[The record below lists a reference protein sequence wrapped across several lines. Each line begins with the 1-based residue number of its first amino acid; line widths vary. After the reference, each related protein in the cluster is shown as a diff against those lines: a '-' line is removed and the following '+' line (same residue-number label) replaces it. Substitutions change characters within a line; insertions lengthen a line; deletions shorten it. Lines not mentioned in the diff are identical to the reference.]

1 MPEYRIVEQLNDMSR
16 IAQFFITRKPAVL
29 GSLLI
34 LIAFQTAP
42 FSGAAPASDT
52 GTPAP
57 KLTIQDTPINRDLKA
72 ATSVAPVVKK
82 VAPSVVNIYSTVTI
96 HDRPNPL
103 LSDPFFRRF
112 FGEDSGGQSQPRTHR
127 EQSLGSGVI
136 VSPDGYILTANHV
149 VENAD
154 KVKVALAS
162 GEKEFDAKIIGAD
175 PATDTA
181 VLKVDG
187 KNLPAITIADSD
199 KLEVGDVVLAVGNP
213 FGVGQTVTMGIVSA
227 LGRGGFGINNYENF
241 IQTDAAIN
249 MGNSGGPLVDA
260 EGRLVGINT
269 WIISGSGGSQ
279 GLGFAVPS
287 NMARYAMERLIS
299 DGKVE
304 RGYLG
309 LLLQPEMTP
318 ELAKQF
324 NLPSMNGALVTT
336 VEPDSPAGK
345 AGFKDGD
352 FVTEFNGQKVKD
364 MRQFRLMVSQTAPG
378 RKVTLRI
385 LRDGKEKTLTATLG
399 EMSKEALA
407 GNGQGQPGGRS
418 QSKTDALDGVE
429 VTDLDAQARR
439 EADIPDNVKGA
450 LVTKVVEDS
459 NAAEAGL
466 RAGDVI
472 TEIER
477 QRVRSADEAVAAS
490 EKAKG
495 DRILLRVWRGGE
507 GRGGMLYLSV
517 DNTKRK

>member
-1 MPEYRIVEQLNDMSR
+1 M
-16 IAQFFITRKPAVL
+16 
-29 GSLLI
+29 GSFAI
-34 LIAFQTAP
+34 LIVLQAGALHA
-42 FSGAAPASDT
+42 AAPASRKT
-52 GTPAP
+52 NAAP
-57 KLTIQDTPINRDLKA
+57 RLTIQETPINREIKA

-96 HDRPNPL
+96 RERPSPHS
-103 LSDPFFRRF
+103 SDPLFRRF
-112 FGEDSGGQSQPRTHR
+112 FGEDLGGQTQPRTHR
-127 EQSLGSGVI
+127 DTSLGSGVI

-149 VENAD
+149 VEGAD

-162 GEKEFDAKIIGAD
+162 GEKEFDAKVIGND

-181 VLKVDG
+181 VLKVEG
-187 KNLPAITIADSD
+187 KNLAAITIADSD

-227 LGRGGFGINNYENF
+227 LGRGGFGINNYEDF

-260 EGRLVGINT
+260 EGRLVGINA

-287 NMARYAMERLIS
+287 NMARYVMERLIS
-299 DGKVE
+299 DGKVT

-309 LLLQPEMTP
+309 VALQPEMTP

-324 NLPSMNGALVTT
+324 DLPNMNGALVAN
-336 VEPDSPAGK
+336 VVPDSPAGK
-345 AGFKDGD
+345 SGFKEGD
-352 FVTEFNGQKVKD
+352 FVTEFDGKKVKD
-364 MRQFRLMVSQTAPG
+364 MRQLRLMVSQTAPG
-378 RKVTLRI
+378 RKVTLRL
-385 LRDGKEKTLTATLG
+385 LRDGKEQSLTATLG
-399 EMSKEALA
+399 ELPKEAPA
-407 GNGQGQPGGRS
+407 RNGSAHPGERG

-429 VTDLDAQARR
+429 VGDLDAQARH
-439 EADIPDNVKGA
+439 EADLPVNVRGA
-450 LVTKVVEDS
+450 LVTKVAEDS

-472 TEIER
+472 IEINR
-477 QRVRSADEAVAAS
+477 QPVHSADDAVALS
-490 EKAKG
+490 EQGKG

-507 GRGGMLYLSV
+507 GGGGMLFLSV

>member
-1 MPEYRIVEQLNDMSR
+1 MVGQLNDMNR
-16 IAQFFITRKPAVL
+16 ISSFLFTMRSAALGGLSVL
-29 GSLLI
+29 VALQATSL
-34 LIAFQTAP
+34 A
-42 FSGAAPASDT
+42 GAAPAAAKTNS
-52 GTPAP
+52 AP
-57 KLTIQDTPINRDLKA
+57 RLTIQETPINRDLKA

-96 HDRPNPL
+96 RERPNPL
-103 LSDPFFRRF
+103 LNDPAFRRF
-112 FGEDSGGQSQPRTHR
+112 FGEQFGGQAEPRTRR

-136 VSPDGYILTANHV
+136 VSPDGYILTASHV
-149 VENAD
+149 VEGAD

-162 GEKEFDAKIIGAD
+162 GEKEFDAKIIGTD

-187 KNLPAITIADSD
+187 KNLPAVTLSDSD
-199 KLEVGDVVLAVGNP
+199 KLEVGDVVLAIGNP
-213 FGVGQTVTMGIVSA
+213 FAVGQTVTMGIVSA
-227 LGRGGFGINNYENF
+227 LGRGGFGVNNYENF

-249 MGNSGGPLVDA
+249 LGNSGGPLVDA

-269 WIISGSGGSQ
+269 WIISRSGGSQ
-279 GLGFAVPS
+279 GLGFAVPI

-299 DGKVE
+299 EGKVT

-309 LLLQPEMTP
+309 LVLQPEMTL

-324 NLPSMNGALVTT
+324 DLPNMNGALVTT

-345 AGFKDGD
+345 AGFKEGD

-364 MRQFRLMVSQTAPG
+364 MRQLRLIVSQTAPG
-378 RKVTLRI
+378 KKVTLKL
-385 LRDGKEKTLTATLG
+385 LREGKEKTLTATLG
-399 EMSKEALA
+399 EMPKEGLA
-407 GNGQGQPGGRS
+407 RSGQGRQGERGE
-418 QSKTDALDGVE
+418 SKTDALDGVE
-429 VTDLDAQARR
+429 VTDLDAQAQR
-439 EADIPDNVKGA
+439 EADVPSNIRGVLVANVDQ
-450 LVTKVVEDS
+450 DS
-459 NAAEAGL
+459 NAADAGL

-472 TEIER
+472 TEINR
-477 QRVRSADEAVAAS
+477 QPVRSADKAVALS

-507 GRGGMLYLSV
+507 GRGGMLFLLV